1 MLFDGVNP
9 RSVEVMD
16 NASIHHS
23 VHVQD
28 IITRVGAK
36 LIFLPPCSPNLMPL
50 EEAFAEVKPLL
61 RANGSIYLA
70 STTPEL
76 MVKLAFTTV
85 TQENCLSYI

>member
-1 MLFDGVNP
+1 MYTYQQKPSMVRFEELLCQCLLAIIMLFDGVHT

-36 LIFLPPCSPNLMPL
+36 LIFLPPYSPNLMPL

-61 RANGSIYLA
+61 
-70 STTPEL
+70 
-76 MVKLAFTTV
+76 
-85 TQENCLSYI
+85 